1 MSNPKRTTKESSPVA
16 VEEEGHGPRLNEM
29 SLKFIADCID
39 EKQRLSEEFPV
50 AAMLLDEAIERIYAT
65 GRIPG
70 REMYADVFKQKI
82 MKVTQKVFVPVRQFP
97 KFNFQGKILGPRGN
111 SLRSLQKETLCRIMI
126 KGRHSMRDSNKEE
139 ELRQSGEPQHNHLH
153 KDLYVEISTI
163 ARPAEAHA
171 RIAYALAE
179 IRKYLIPDSNDEV
192 SQNQRKEILADPEL
206 SKKARK
212 TFVGDRGGDHD
223 QIALSILK
231 KIHTFSGNGGGEREH
246 EEEEEPRSAPIRPP
260 MKRNLAES
268 SWSEPNPYFKRRS
281 DEQGTS
287 TGASRQSILKKFGYQ
302 SREQEL
308 DDDFE
313 IEEEEM
319 GRMSKR
325 PMPQRYAHDE
335 PSYMDRKYDTQQ
347 KRPREGY
354 SQFRNASPTQ
364 FRNASNY
371 GPGRSY

>member
-1 MSNPKRTTKESSPVA
+1 MKETSPVVV

-29 SLKFIADCID
+29 SQKFIADCIA
-39 EKQRLSEEFPV
+39 EKERLSEDFPL
-50 AAMLLDEAIERIYAT
+50 AALLLDEAIERIYAT

-111 SLRSLQKETLCRIMI
+111 SLRNLQKETLCRIMI
-126 KGRHSMRDSNKEE
+126 KGRHSMRDTNKEE

-212 TFVGDRGGDHD
+212 TFIGDRGGDHD

-231 KIHTFSGNGGGEREH
+231 KIHTFSGHGNEIEY
-246 EEEEEPRSAPIRPP
+246 EEEEPPRSAPIRAP
-260 MKRNLAES
+260 MKRNLAEQ
-268 SWSEPNPYFKRRS
+268 SWGEPNPYFKRRN
-281 DEQGTS
+281 DEQGIS
-287 TGASRQSILKKFGYQ
+287 TGGGRQSILKKIGFQ
-302 SREQEL
+302 SREHDL
-308 DDDFE
+308 DDDIE
-313 IEEEEM
+313 LEEEVM

-325 PMPQRYAHDE
+325 PTQQRYAHDE
-335 PSYMDRKYDTQQ
+335 PSYMERNSQQ